1 MFRPHV
7 CAQEELTGLNYIF
20 MFGILKGGARNNQSL
35 SRLFLIRR
43 VALLSKSS
51 VFVVIPAPTFLNH
64 GTCPPCFNNAHIKRL
79 ILRLKLVE
87 VKVTKTKHLQ
97 PIKLKRASPLSK
109 LNWIKKKK
117 SKWKLTIKYN
127 IMTDPQNY
135 NSKWSGDLITCLH
148 WTRGSPFPPYDTA
161 SDSVA
166 EQRVSH
172 SHQQHSLMFALWS
185 SLPL

>member
-7 CAQEELTGLNYIF
+7 CAQEGLTGLNYIF

-64 GTCPPCFNNAHIKRL
+64 GICPPYFNNAHIKRL

-97 PIKLKRASPLSK
+97 PIKLKRASPL
-109 LNWIKKKK
+109 